1 MRVFVNFSAGSKISS
16 FFILFY
22 CCPLKKFRRIKI
34 RAGFL
39 AWNSALLVTFVLLN
53 IISVTMNKGT
63 HFNGQPMYGQLIN
76 LLDKQ
81 EILKFSRANNGER
94 YVKHFDAYQ
103 HLVVMLYAVIKRFDS
118 LREITDSMFPE
129 ARKLAHLGINMM
141 PRRST
146 LSDANAR
153 RPEIVFEST
162 YRSLYARYKD
172 ELSSDSRKRQVP
184 SWLNRLQIIDST
196 TISLFSNLLFKG
208 VGRNP
213 KTGKKKGGIKV
224 HTNIHANEGVPSDI
238 KFTSAATNDSF
249 MLKPTN
255 YNEGDIVAL
264 DRAYIDY
271 AKFEEMTSRG
281 VIYVTKMKKNLV
293 YNTLSDIIYMA
304 PNGLMQERVQIV
316 EFTKHTKG
324 TEEIKHRARIIT
336 YVDLKKK
343 KPKLIS
349 LLTNDMEMSSEDIIA
364 IYRQRWEIELLF
376 KQLKQNFPLRY
387 FYGESVNAIKIQIWV
402 TLIAN
407 LLLMVIQKRIKRSW
421 SFSGL
426 ATMVRI
432 MLMYYVNCYT
442 FLEEPEKDWAK
453 MLEEAKEAP
462 PEPTLFD

>member
-1 MRVFVNFSAGSKISS
+1 M
-16 FFILFY
+16 
-22 CCPLKKFRRIKI
+22 
-34 RAGFL
+34 
-39 AWNSALLVTFVLLN
+39 
-53 IISVTMNKGT
+53 
-63 HFNGQPMYGQLIN
+63 
-76 LLDKQ
+76 
-81 EILKFSRANNGER
+81 
-94 YVKHFDAYQ
+94 
-103 HLVVMLYAVIKRFDS
+103 
-118 LREITDSMFPE
+118 
-129 ARKLAHLGINMM
+129 
-141 PRRST
+141 
-146 LSDANAR
+146 
-153 RPEIVFEST
+153 
-162 YRSLYARYKD
+162 
-172 ELSSDSRKRQVP
+172 P

-213 KTGKKKGGIKV
+213 KPGKKKGGIKV

-249 MLKPTN
+249 MLKSTN

-264 DRAYIDY
+264 DRAYIEY

-293 YNTLSDIIYMA
+293 YNTLSDTMYMD

-316 EFTKHTKG
+316 EFAKHTKG
-324 TEEIKHRARIIT
+324 TGEIKHKARIIT

-349 LLTNDMEMSSEDIIA
+349 LLTNDMDMPSEEIIA
-364 IYRQRWEIELLF
+364 IYRKRWERELLF

-387 FYGESVNAIKIQIWV
+387 FYGESANAIKIQIWV

-407 LLLMVIQKRIKRSW
+407 LLLMIIQKRIKRSW

-442 FLEEPEKDWAK
+442 FLEGPEKDWAK
-453 MLEEAKEAP
+453 MLEEAKEGP
-462 PEPTLFD
+462 LEPSLFD